1 MAHSEV
7 MPGVLEASSSG
18 VSRPVRRKCAVVFS
32 NVKIPPSHVPANI
45 RLSKLFSFM
54 EKVSNFKLYIFGFK
68 MLRGFCCGNFS
79 RTPKFPIIMKL
90 TSSADFFFVGGA
102 LLIRLGRVGQGDAV
116 VTAEGENIL
125 WLNKIINLQCPVCT

>member
-1 MAHSEV
+1 M
-7 MPGVLEASSSG
+7 
-18 VSRPVRRKCAVVFS
+18 VFS

-68 MLRGFCCGNFS
+68 MLEGFCCGNFP
-79 RTPKFPIIMKL
+79 RTPKFPMIIKL

-116 VTAEGENIL
+116 VTAEGEGRI
-125 WLNKIINLQCPVCT
+125 

>member
-68 MLRGFCCGNFS
+68 MLRGFCC
-79 RTPKFPIIMKL
+79 
-90 TSSADFFFVGGA
+90 
-102 LLIRLGRVGQGDAV
+102 
-116 VTAEGENIL
+116 
-125 WLNKIINLQCPVCT
+125 